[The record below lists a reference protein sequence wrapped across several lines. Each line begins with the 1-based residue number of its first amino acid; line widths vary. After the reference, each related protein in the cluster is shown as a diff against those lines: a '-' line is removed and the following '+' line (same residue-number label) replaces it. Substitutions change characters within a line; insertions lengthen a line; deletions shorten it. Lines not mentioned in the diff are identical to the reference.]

1 MFIYLLALLIIG
13 RNGVYFGQCYV
24 WAVKLAKVISL
35 FNQAGGVAKTTTTQ
49 NLGYHLSLRH
59 HRVLVIDIDPQAS
72 LTTFMGLEPADLDKT
87 IYDALVSESDE
98 PLPIH
103 RDLHSMD
110 LAPANI
116 LLANAEQELI
126 FAELREFR
134 LKEVLAPLLDSY
146 DFIVIDCP
154 PSLGILSQISLVAS
168 THVLVPIQCQFKA
181 LKGTD
186 SLLKT
191 VARVQRKLNRSL
203 KIAGFFPTMY
213 SASNSL
219 DQRTLESIREQ
230 LSSLAT
236 IFPPL
241 PRATALAEAAEY
253 GKPLALCP
261 NKNPALL
268 HIFDEIAEAMEV
280 L

>member
-1 MFIYLLALLIIG
+1 LT
-13 RNGVYFGQCYV
+13 
-24 WAVKLAKVISL
+24 KVISL
-35 FNQAGGVAKTTTTQ
+35 FNQAGGVAKTTTAQ
-49 NLGYHLSLRH
+49 NLGYHLCLRR
-59 HRVLVIDIDPQAS
+59 HRVLLVDIDPQAS
-72 LTTFMGLEPADLDKT
+72 LTTFMGLEPADLEKT
-87 IYDALVSESDE
+87 IYDALLSEEDNE
-98 PLPIH
+98 PVPIH
-103 RDLHSMD
+103 RDVHGMD

-134 LKEVLAPLLDSY
+134 LKEVVTPLLDNY
-146 DFIVIDCP
+146 DFILIDCP

-203 KIAGFFPTMY
+203 KIAGFVPTMY
-213 SASNSL
+213 SANNSL

-230 LSSLAT
+230 LSAIGT

-241 PRATALAEAAEY
+241 PRATAVAEAAEY

-261 NKNPALL
+261 NKNSAILR
-268 HIFDEIAEAMEV
+268 IFDEIAIAMEEN
-280 L
+280 

>member
-1 MFIYLLALLIIG
+1 MTKI
-13 RNGVYFGQCYV
+13 
-24 WAVKLAKVISL
+24 ISL
-35 FNQAGGVAKTTTTQ
+35 FNQAGGVAKTTTAQ
-49 NLGYHLSLRH
+49 NLGYHLSERR
-59 HRVLVIDIDPQAS
+59 HRVLLVDIDPQAS
-72 LTTFMGLEPADLDKT
+72 LTTFMGLEPADEPQT
-87 IYDALVSESDE
+87 IYDALVSEE
-98 PLPIH
+98 ELPIPIH
-103 RDLHSMD
+103 RQVHGMD
-110 LAPANI
+110 LIPANI

-126 FAELREFR
+126 FTELREFR
-134 LKEVLAPLLDSY
+134 LKEILATLLDNY
-146 DFIVIDCP
+146 DFILIDCP
-154 PSLGILSQISLVAS
+154 PSLGILSIISLVAS

-219 DQRTLESIREQ
+219 DQRTLQSIQEQ
-230 LSSLAT
+230 LSTLGT

-241 PRATALAEAAEY
+241 PRATSVASAAEY

-261 NKNPALL
+261 NKNQAILR
-268 HIFDEIAEAMEV
+268 IFDEIAQAMEV

>member
-1 MFIYLLALLIIG
+1 LT
-13 RNGVYFGQCYV
+13 
-24 WAVKLAKVISL
+24 KVISL
-35 FNQAGGVAKTTTTQ
+35 FNQAGGVAKTTTAQ
-49 NLGYHLSLRH
+49 NLGYHLSERR
-59 HRVLVIDIDPQAS
+59 HRVLLVDIDPQAS
-72 LTTFMGLEPADLDKT
+72 LTTFMGLEPADLEKT
-87 IYDALVSESDE
+87 IYDALVSSEES
-98 PLPIH
+98 PMPIH
-103 RDLHSMD
+103 RIVHGMD

-126 FAELREFR
+126 FTELREFR
-134 LKEVLAPLLDSY
+134 LKEVLATLLDNY
-146 DFIVIDCP
+146 DFILIDCP
-154 PSLGILSQISLVAS
+154 PSLGILSIISLVAS

-191 VARVQRKLNRSL
+191 VARVQRKLNRNL

-219 DQRTLESIREQ
+219 DQRTLQSIQEQ
-230 LSSLAT
+230 LSPLGT
-236 IFPPL
+236 IFSPL
-241 PRATALAEAAEY
+241 PRATSVAESAEY

-261 NKNPALL
+261 NKNPTILR
-268 HIFDEIAEAMEV
+268 IFDSIAQAMEV

>member
-1 MFIYLLALLIIG
+1 MIWH
-13 RNGVYFGQCYV
+13 NGVYFDQCYA
-24 WAVKLAKVISL
+24 WAVKLAKIISL

-49 NLGYHLSLRH
+49 NLGYHLSLRR

-72 LTTFMGLEPADLDKT
+72 LTTFMGLEAADLSKT

-98 PLPIH
+98 PIPIH
-103 RDLHSMD
+103 RDLDGMD

-134 LKEVLAPLLDSY
+134 LKEVLAPELSNY
-146 DFIVIDCP
+146 DFILIDCP

-191 VARVQRKLNRSL
+191 LARVQRKLNRSL

-213 SASNSL
+213 SAGNSL
-219 DQRTLESIREQ
+219 DQRTLESIHEQ
-230 LSSLAT
+230 LSSLAR

-241 PRATALAEAAEY
+241 PRATAVAEAAEY

-261 NKNPALL
+261 NKNPAILR
-268 HIFDEIAEAMEV
+268 IFDEIAQAMEEI
-280 L
+280 

>member
-1 MFIYLLALLIIG
+1 MG
-13 RNGVYFGQCYV
+13 
-24 WAVKLAKVISL
+24 VKLAKIISL
-35 FNQAGGVAKTTTTQ
+35 FNQAGGVAKTTTAQ
-49 NLGYHLSLRH
+49 NLGYHLSMRH
-59 HRVLVIDIDPQAS
+59 HRVLLIDIDPQAS

-98 PLPIH
+98 PIPIH

-110 LAPANI
+110 LIPANI
-116 LLANAEQELI
+116 LLANAELELI

-134 LKEVLAPLLDSY
+134 LKEVLAPLLDNY
-146 DFIVIDCP
+146 DFILIDCP

-191 VARVQRKLNRSL
+191 VARVQRQLNRSL
-203 KIAGFFPTMY
+203 LIVGFFPTMY

-219 DQRTLESIREQ
+219 DHRTLESIREQ

-241 PRATALAEAAEY
+241 PRATAVAEAAEH

-261 NKNPALL
+261 NKNPAILR
-268 HIFDEIAEAMEV
+268 IFDEIVETMEV

>member
-1 MFIYLLALLIIG
+1 MT
-13 RNGVYFGQCYV
+13 
-24 WAVKLAKVISL
+24 KVISL
-35 FNQAGGVAKTTTTQ
+35 FNQAGGVAKSTTAQ
-49 NLGYHLSLRH
+49 NLGYHLCLRR
-59 HRVLVIDIDPQAS
+59 HRVLLVDIDPQAS
-72 LTTFMGLEPADLDKT
+72 LTTFMGLEPADLEKT
-87 IYDALVSESDE
+87 IYDALVGEDAE
-98 PLPIH
+98 PVPIH
-103 RDLHSMD
+103 RDVHGMD

-134 LKEVLAPLLDSY
+134 LKEVLATLLDNY
-146 DFIVIDCP
+146 DFILIDCP
-154 PSLGILSQISLVAS
+154 PSLGILSIISLVAS

-213 SASNSL
+213 SANNSL
-219 DQRTLESIREQ
+219 DQRTLESICEQ
-230 LSSLAT
+230 LSSIGK
-236 IFPPL
+236 IFAPL
-241 PRATALAEAAEY
+241 PRATAVAEAAEY

-261 NKNPALL
+261 QKNSAILR
-268 HIFDEIAEAMEV
+268 IFDEIAIAMEV